1 MKNNKKIDFIITW
14 VDGNDEKWLKE
25 KEAFKQMENNNSNS
39 KNRYREWKLLKYW
52 FRGVEKYA
60 PWVNKIY
67 FITYGHLPKWLN
79 TENEKLVILKHS
91 DYIPDK
97 YLPTYNSNVIE
108 MNYFRIKELNEK
120 FVNFNDD
127 MFIINDIREEDFF
140 ANGLPCD
147 LAACN
152 INIPKGK
159 NDVISHIMLNNIDII
174 NKYDNKNEVI
184 KNNFM
189 KWFQIKYGKYMLRTL
204 FLLPWPQFSL
214 FQEMH
219 MPTSI
224 LKSTMNTIYTLEK
237 ERIEETFVSRFRSG
251 KDVNQWVFKYWQIAE
266 GKFTPRSYKFGKYYD
281 IDEEMIPDIKKTILG
296 RKNKVVCLNDSNENI
311 EFDKIKKEIIEI
323 FEKKFPY
330 KSKFE
335 I

>member
-1 MKNNKKIDFIITW
+1 
-14 VDGNDEKWLKE
+14 
-25 KEAFKQMENNNSNS
+25 MENNNSNS
-39 KNRYREWKLLKYW
+39 KNRYRDWKLLKYW

-147 LAACN
+147 
-152 INIPKGK
+152 
-159 NDVISHIMLNNIDII
+159 
-174 NKYDNKNEVI
+174 
-184 KNNFM
+184 
-189 KWFQIKYGKYMLRTL
+189 
-204 FLLPWPQFSL
+204 
-214 FQEMH
+214 
-219 MPTSI
+219 
-224 LKSTMNTIYTLEK
+224 
-237 ERIEETFVSRFRSG
+237 
-251 KDVNQWVFKYWQIAE
+251 
-266 GKFTPRSYKFGKYYD
+266 
-281 IDEEMIPDIKKTILG
+281 
-296 RKNKVVCLNDSNENI
+296 
-311 EFDKIKKEIIEI
+311 
-323 FEKKFPY
+323 
-330 KSKFE
+330 
-335 I
+335 